1 MKKLVIR
8 FNAPVVLLFALLSL
22 LVLLLDGW
30 TGGVSTTRFFCVYRS
45 SLADPLTYV
54 RFFGHVLGHS
64 GYSHYMNNMLLLLL
78 VGPGLEEKYGSRN
91 LLMTILVTALV
102 TGLVQFIFFP
112 GTALLGASGVV
123 FMMIVLNSFT
133 EMRRGGTF
141 SVATGRALPSFSR
154 VREGVPMNG
163 PTVLFNGAAIY
174 DFAQQRY
181 LYTAFLP
188 ESVRGHICRLLEDL
202 PETALE
208 IYHDDDSIHAI
219 NPNEITYHHLHLT
232 HSPTVALASME
243 EVPSP
248 ISKLLFEEAEPRMT
262 ALREYI
268 ARQSWSTE
276 YEVVPSNPYL
286 LELTAKGANK
296 GGMVRRLAQMLEIRQ
311 ENVYCVGDHAND
323 IPMLTF
329 ARTAFAPA
337 NAIQPV
343 HEVPGIHILPNC
355 WENAIAAM
363 IAEPSPPW

>member
-1 MKKLVIR
+1 MEKFSVKKPFTVLVAVIMVLMLGFVSITKMKTNLLPNVSTPYLMVVTVYPGASPER
-8 FNAPVVLLFALLSL
+8 VETEVSDVLQNALTVPGVSKITATSAENYSL
-22 LVLLLDGW
+22 L
-30 TGGVSTTRFFCVYRS
+30 
-45 SLADPLTYV
+45 
-54 RFFGHVLGHS
+54 
-64 GYSHYMNNMLLLLL
+64 
-78 VGPGLEEKYGSRN
+78 
-91 LLMTILVTALV
+91 LMQFVDDTDMDSALV
-102 TGLVQFIFFP
+102 QVSNKLDQ
-112 GTALLGASGVV
+112 AKS
-123 FMMIVLNSFT
+123 
-133 EMRRGGTF
+133 
-141 SVATGRALPSFSR
+141 
-154 VREGVPMNG
+154 
-163 PTVLFNGAAIY
+163 
-174 DFAQQRY
+174 
-181 LYTAFLP
+181 
-188 ESVRGHICRLLEDL
+188 DL

-296 GGMVRRLAQMLEIRQ
+296 GGMVRRLAQILEIRQ

-337 NAIQPV
+337 NAIQAV

-363 IAEPSPPW
+363 IAELDKRY